1 MKGGCFSAFSFLF
14 PIWQKIEF
22 KFSMYTYKILLLCL
36 TSNLNID
43 LHFSVSPHTQ
53 KIQSDML
60 TEYSLYDIIH
70 MNGV

>member
-1 MKGGCFSAFSFLF
+1 
-14 PIWQKIEF
+14 
-22 KFSMYTYKILLLCL
+22 MYTYKILLLCL